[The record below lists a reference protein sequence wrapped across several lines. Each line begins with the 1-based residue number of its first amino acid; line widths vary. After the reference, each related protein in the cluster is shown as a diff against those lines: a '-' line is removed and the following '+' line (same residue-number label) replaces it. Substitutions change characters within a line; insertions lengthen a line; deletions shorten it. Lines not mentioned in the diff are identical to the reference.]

1 MTSKPQPLLCWTV
14 CAYRKPGLSEADY
27 HKHMSEIHGPL
38 VKHLMVKYGFVRWS
52 MTHNTSETR
61 ELMKQLVGPQFEG
74 SADYDC
80 IVQCAFRDVGDFVR
94 MKKDP
99 LYLEQVMPDHERFA
113 DTKRSK

>member
-1 MTSKPQPLLCWTV
+1 
-14 CAYRKPGLSEADY
+14 
-27 HKHMSEIHGPL
+27 
-38 VKHLMVKYGFVRWS
+38 
-52 MTHNTSETR
+52 
-61 ELMKQLVGPQFEG
+61 MKQLVGPQFEG

-80 IVQCAFRDVGDFVR
+80 IVQCAFRDVGDFVS